1 MSRMPLRVRLVAGFS
16 ATMLL
21 VLTAAGAFVYWR
33 VEYALDRGLDTELD
47 SAAAT
52 LAPLVADDATMKD
65 PEAADATGVAW
76 QVVRPDGV
84 VLVHGGPAGTAPM
97 VGSAVLDR
105 AATAEAVADTGRFLP
120 AGDTTFRLHVDPLP
134 GTEDLLV
141 VGVRRDHR
149 DEALRELLLQL
160 TLAGLAA
167 LAVTAFVGDRLA
179 RAALAPVERYRRRAE
194 EISHGAAGLRLE
206 VPSGRDDEVT
216 RLGDTL
222 NEMLAE
228 LERSIERERRFVD
241 EASHELRTPLTL
253 LSSRIQVT
261 RRRSRTVAEHEAVL
275 DELTTDVARLVDLA
289 EQLLALGEV
298 SSADDPTDAATDVV
312 AAADRAAVEREG
324 GQVIVDPPGQ
334 EVPDAAVPAGVLD
347 RVVTNLVDNALTH
360 GRPPVTIRVRGVRGD
375 ECGWVCLQ
383 VRDAGD
389 GMEPALLAT
398 ATGRFTRASEAR
410 SRPGAGLGLALV
422 DGLVARTGG
431 ELRLCHAGHHHSSGS
446 SQSGVRCDHGP
457 EMTVT
462 VLLRAAGRG

>member
-1 MSRMPLRVRLVAGFS
+1 MSRLPLRVRLVAGFS

-47 SAAAT
+47 SAVAT
-52 LAPLVADDATMKD
+52 LEPLVAEDGTMKD

-76 QVVRPDGV
+76 QVVRPGGEV
-84 VLVHGGPAGTAPM
+84 VGHGGPTGATPM
-97 VGSAVLDR
+97 VGPSVLTR
-105 AATAEAVADTGRFLP
+105 AATAGTVADTGRFLP
-120 AGDTTFRLHVDPLP
+120 AGDTTYRLHVDPLP

-167 LAVTAFVGDRLA
+167 LAVTALVGDRLA

-194 EISHGAAGLRLE
+194 EISHGAAGLRLD
-206 VPSGRDDEVT
+206 VPPGRDDEVT
-216 RLGDTL
+216 RLGHTL

-253 LSSRIQVT
+253 LSSRIQLT

-275 DELTTDVARLVDLA
+275 DELTTDVARLADLA
-289 EQLLALGEV
+289 EQLLALGEA
-298 SSADDPTDAATDVV
+298 SPEDPTDAVTDVL
-312 AAADRAAVEREG
+312 AAVDRAAVERQG
-324 GQVIVDPPGQ
+324 GQVIVEPPGE
-334 EVPDAAVPAGVLD
+334 EVPDAAVAAGVLD
-347 RVVTNLVDNALTH
+347 RIVTNLVDNALVH
-360 GRPPVTIRVRGVRGD
+360 GRPPVTIRVRGVAGEKSD
-375 ECGWVCLQ
+375 WVCLQ

-422 DGLVARTGG
+422 DGLVARAGG
-431 ELRLCHAGHHHSSGS
+431 ELRLCHAGHHHPSGS
-446 SQSGVRCDHGP
+446 VESGVRCDHGP

-462 VLLRAAGRG
+462 VLLRAAHSS

>member
-1 MSRMPLRVRLVAGFS
+1 MARLPLRVRLVAGFS

-47 SAAAT
+47 SATAT
-52 LAPLVADDATMKD
+52 LEPLVADDGTMKD

-76 QVVRPDGV
+76 QVVRPDGA
-84 VLVHGGPAGTAPM
+84 VLGHGGPTGAAPM

-105 AATAEAVADTGRFLP
+105 AATAGAVADTGRFLP

-167 LAVTAFVGDRLA
+167 LAVTALVGDRLA

-194 EISHGAAGLRLE
+194 EIAHGAAGLRLD
-206 VPSGRDDEVT
+206 VPPGRDDEVT
-216 RLGDTL
+216 RLGHTL

-253 LSSRIQVT
+253 LSSRIQLT
-261 RRRSRTVAEHEAVL
+261 RRRSRTVTEHEAVL
-275 DELTTDVARLVDLA
+275 DELTTDVARLADLA
-289 EQLLALGEV
+289 EQLLALGEA
-298 SSADDPTDAATDVV
+298 SSPEGPTDAATDVL
-312 AAADRAAVEREG
+312 AAVERAADERQG
-324 GQVIVDPPGQ
+324 GQVIVEPPG
-334 EVPDAAVPAGVLD
+334 EAAVSAGVLD
-347 RVVTNLVDNALTH
+347 RIVTNLVDNALVH
-360 GRPPVTIRVRGVRGD
+360 GRPPVTIRVRGVAGD
-375 ECGWVCLQ
+375 EGDWVCLQ

-389 GMEPALLAT
+389 GMERALLAT
-398 ATGRFTRASEAR
+398 ATGRFTRAPEAR

-431 ELRLCHAGHHHSSGS
+431 ELRLCHAGHHQPFGS
-446 SQSGVRCDHGP
+446 VQSGVRCDHGP
-457 EMTVT
+457 DMTVT
-462 VLLRAAGRG
+462 VLVRAARSG